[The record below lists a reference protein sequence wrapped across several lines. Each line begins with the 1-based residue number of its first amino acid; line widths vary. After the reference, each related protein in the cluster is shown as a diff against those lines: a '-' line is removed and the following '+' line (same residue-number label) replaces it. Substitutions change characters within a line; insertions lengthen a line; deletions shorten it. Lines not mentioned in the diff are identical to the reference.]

1 MCGGPVLCQ
10 RFFLEKKRQKRM
22 ASQKATWEWA
32 GDGGAWH
39 PFSVDLQP
47 AIEAGSSTGA
57 EVDVGSGRKVSAK

>member
-1 MCGGPVLCQ
+1 
-10 RFFLEKKRQKRM
+10 M

-32 GDGGAWH
+32 GDGGTWH

-57 EVDVGSGRKVSAK
+57 EVDVGSGRKVSAKEEWL